1 MSGKHEERPEKPSEV
16 DGTAHLFKA
25 LGKIIKVLRTNAGL
39 SQAQLASAAHCSED
53 LVSAM
58 ERGVRTPQP
67 DFLLRA
73 EEALN
78 AGGVLAAAVE
88 DTEMALARARVR
100 VRHPDWFQ
108 SFAAEEARALA
119 AHYYEV
125 QAVPGILQTPAY
137 ARSLFEHR
145 RPMLDE
151 ETIEKL
157 IADRISRQALFERWP
172 APTLTFVLEAAV
184 LLRPFGGREVHRE
197 QLQRVLEVGQR
208 RTVELQVLMLDRDD
222 HPYLGGAFTLLTPPG
237 RREVAYTEIYGHA
250 RLITD
255 PEEVRQHSERY
266 GILRSQALSKRE
278 SLTWI
283 EKLLGER

>member
-1 MSGKHEERPEKPSEV
+1 MSGKHEERPEKPSES

-39 SQAQLASAAHCSED
+39 SQAQLASITHCSED
-53 LVSAM
+53 LISAI

-67 DFLLRA
+67 DFLLLA
-73 EEALN
+73 DSAL
-78 AGGVLAAAVE
+78 GGTGVLTAAIE
-88 DTEMALARARVR
+88 DTEKALSRART
-100 VRHPDWFQ
+100 RHPDWFQ
-108 SFAAEEARALA
+108 SFAKEEARAVA

-151 ETIEKL
+151 ETIETR
-157 IADRISRQALFERWP
+157 IADRISRQAVFERWP
-172 APTLTFVLEAAV
+172 APTFTFVLEAAV

>member
-1 MSGKHEERPEKPSEV
+1 MSGKHEERPEKPSES

-39 SQAQLASAAHCSED
+39 SQAQLASITHCSED
-53 LVSAM
+53 LISAI

-67 DFLLRA
+67 DFLMLA
-73 EEALN
+73 DAAL
-78 AGGVLAAAVE
+78 GGTGVLTAAVE
-88 DTEMALARARVR
+88 DTEKALSRAR

-108 SFAAEEARALA
+108 SFAKEEARAVA

-151 ETIEKL
+151 ETIETR
-157 IADRISRQALFERWP
+157 IADRISRQAVFERWP
-172 APTLTFVLEAAV
+172 APTFTFVLEAAV

-197 QLQRVLEVGQR
+197 QLQRILEVGQR

>member
-1 MSGKHEERPEKPSEV
+1 MSGNKEERPEKPSEV
-16 DGTAHLFKA
+16 DGTTHLFKA
-25 LGKIIKVLRTNAGL
+25 LGKILKVLRMNAGM
-39 SQAQLASAAHCSED
+39 SQAQLASATHCSED

-58 ERGVRTPQP
+58 ERGVRTLQP
-67 DFLLRA
+67 EFLLRA
-73 EEALN
+73 ETVLN
-78 AGGVLAAAVE
+78 AGGVLAAAVQ
-88 DTEMALARARVR
+88 DTEEALARAR

-108 SFAAEEARALA
+108 SFAKEEARALA

-151 ETIEKL
+151 ETIERR

-172 APTLTFVLEAAV
+172 APTITFVLEAAV
-184 LLRPFGGREVHRE
+184 LLRPFGGRQVHRE
-197 QLQRVLEVGQR
+197 QLQRILEVGQR

>member
-1 MSGKHEERPEKPSEV
+1 MSGKHEERPERPSEV

-25 LGKIIKVLRTNAGL
+25 LGKILKVLRQNAGL
-39 SQAQLASAAHCSED
+39 SQAQLAADTHCSED

-67 DFLLRA
+67 EFLLRA
-73 EEALN
+73 EDVLR

-88 DTEMALARARVR
+88 DTERAIARAR

-108 SFAAEEARALA
+108 SFANEEARALA

-184 LLRPFGGREVHRE
+184 LLRPFGGAGIHRE
-197 QLQRVLEVGQR
+197 QLRRILEVGQR
-208 RTVELQVLMLDRDD
+208 RTVELQILMLDRDD

>member
-1 MSGKHEERPEKPSEV
+1 MSGKHEERPERPSEV

-25 LGKIIKVLRTNAGL
+25 LGKILKVLRQNAGL
-39 SQAQLASAAHCSED
+39 SQAQLAADTHCSED

-67 DFLLRA
+67 EFLLRA
-73 EEALN
+73 EDVLR

-88 DTEMALARARVR
+88 DTERAIARAR

-108 SFAAEEARALA
+108 SFANEEARALA

-151 ETIEKL
+151 ETIEKRV
-157 IADRISRQALFERWP
+157 AGRISRQALFERWP
-172 APTLTFVLEAAV
+172 APTLTFLLEAAV
-184 LLRPFGGREVHRE
+184 LLRPFGGSAIHRE
-197 QLQRVLEVGQR
+197 QLRRILEVGQR
-208 RTVELQVLMLDRDD
+208 RTVELQILPLDRDE

-255 PEEVRQHSERY
+255 PEEVRLYSERY
-266 GILRSQALSKRE
+266 GILRSQALTKRE
-278 SLTWI
+278 SLAWI